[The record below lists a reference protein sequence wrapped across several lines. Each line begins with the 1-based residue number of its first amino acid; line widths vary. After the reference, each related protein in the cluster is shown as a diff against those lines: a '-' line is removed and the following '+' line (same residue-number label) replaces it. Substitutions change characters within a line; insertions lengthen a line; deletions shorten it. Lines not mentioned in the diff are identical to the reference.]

1 VEDARMIPTEQPPD
15 DSSTLFLKKDQ
26 NAEMDLRSKVA
37 ILEAG
42 QEGMEKEI
50 KTLRL
55 LLERTI
61 EHRQKSHSD
70 LVLILAGLVS
80 KLPINDIGFT
90 VAKLVEHNS
99 QVSEIL
105 TTLIKG
111 KADESLPQ
119 PASLKLFE
127 QTQQELAAAIKPA
140 VAELLALDVPLEPD
154 ALTSLNSDPEF
165 FFTPRMVRANRC
177 FVKGQLPRERIVK
190 EFGEEALIFFNDLTT
205 DPKLNPR
212 PKTEDILLGFKP
224 DFEALLQQ
232 QPALIPEKR
241 EALKK
246 LHQQVQQSRSATETA
261 RAQKRAFARLSFI
274 LELLHYYKNRNT
286 EASESLYAQLLPVL
300 VEHMVVTGS
309 SGLDEKL
316 IVSAEGLLAFIINQ
330 DHRQMVVNN
339 IGKSGGLA
347 GSLKYV
353 LRFRME
359 NQPGSLIQEFIKHL
373 VPAQKAAPAL
383 AVILRLIRP
392 EMQRAFVQSIKST
405 DRLPRP
411 EAEALSKALQTELG
425 LADMELEAK
434 ALTTIPPEMERKI
447 AWDNIKELITKRADS
462 ADIAAAIRD
471 RLHHKY
477 DADELKQSWIV
488 LIEADVMTLIK
499 TFCQIPYLP
508 DGTNDPIARNV
519 IETYAIRLMHEKYAP
534 TYQKVVNSLKSML
547 KANPGNA
554 VPFNFVALIK
564 WVEPEAAK
572 KLSEDVQLPAAA

>member
-1 VEDARMIPTEQPPD
+1 MILTEHPPAAAGAPA
-15 DSSTLFLKKDQ
+15 S
-26 NAEMDLRSKVA
+26 AGAIEMDLRSKLA

-42 QEGMEKEI
+42 QEGLEKEL
-50 KTLRL
+50 KALRL
-55 LLERTI
+55 MLERTI

-99 QVSEIL
+99 QVGEIL

-111 KADESLPQ
+111 KADENLPQ

-127 QTQQELAAAIKPA
+127 QTQQELAAAVKPA
-140 VAELLALDVPLEPD
+140 VEELLALDLPFDPD
-154 ALTSLNSDPEF
+154 TLTALITDPEL

-177 FVKGQLPRERIVK
+177 FVKGQLPRERIIK
-190 EFGEEALIFFNDLTT
+190 EFGEAALIFFNDLTT

-232 QPALIPEKR
+232 HPAVIPDKR
-241 EALKK
+241 EALTSLHKK
-246 LHQQVQQSRSATETA
+246 VQQSKGATETA

-300 VEHMVVTGS
+300 VEQMVVTGS

-316 IVSAEGLLAFIINQ
+316 IAPTERLLAFIINQ

-347 GSLKYV
+347 TTLKYV

-359 NQPGSLIQEFIKHL
+359 NPPQPGPLMQEFIKHL
-373 VPAQKAAPAL
+373 IPAQKAATAL

-392 EMQRAFVQSIKST
+392 EMQKLFVQSVKTT
-405 DRLPRP
+405 DRLPRA
-411 EAEALSKALQTELG
+411 EGEALAKALQTELG
-425 LADMELEAK
+425 LTGMDLEAK
-434 ALTTIPPEMERKI
+434 ALTSIPPEMEKQI
-447 AWDNIKELITKRADS
+447 AWENIKELISKRADP
-462 ADIAAAIRD
+462 AVIATAIHD
-471 RLHHKY
+471 RLHRKY
-477 DADELKQSWIV
+477 NTDELKQSWMV
-488 LIEADVMTLIK
+488 LIEADVITLIK

-508 DGTNDPIARNV
+508 DGSTDEIARNV
-519 IETYAIRLMHEKYAP
+519 METYAIRLTHEKYAA

-554 VPFNFVALIK
+554 LPFNFVALIK
-564 WVEPEAAK
+564 WVDPDAGK
-572 KLSEDVQLPAAA
+572 KLSDDVQLPAAA